1 MAGFKSSQF
10 DSAGLTLSHCAF
22 ISQVWLWENH
32 NLGKGVPPHRDTVTI
47 TQAKTKTAQWI
58 SHDGKDGK
66 RLSMWWWWQWDGWK
80 HNIYTS
86 EKPSALVGH
95 QATALN
101 TKQRL

>member
-47 TQAKTKTAQWI
+47 AQAKTKTAQWI

-66 RLSMWWWWQWDGWK
+66 RLCLCGGGGSGMGG
-80 HNIYTS
+80 NIIYTRQRN
-86 EKPSALVGH
+86 H
-95 QATALN
+95 QLLLATKL
-101 TKQRL
+101 QL